1 MTPRPDTS
9 YHILIVED
17 NRTQAEY
24 LRHILEKKGHQVMVS
39 TNGIEALEMIEAEK
53 PDLILTDVM
62 MPDMDGYKL
71 CETIKNHKRYHD
83 IPVILVT
90 HLYSPVDVIRGL
102 EAGADNFI
110 IKPYDPES
118 IFSRIAGIMQA
129 AACPSEEQNQPLD
142 VVFSSEVHT
151 ISSSRIQILNIL
163 LSTYETAVKNNSE
176 LQVAHERLHY
186 TNAQLQKL
194 VDDLEKTNESLQLKN
209 LERTRLEAALT
220 AAQKKNEI
228 IAHLVAIVHEWLQP
242 AYDQLMRETLIS
254 DANEMVTHASSH
266 LHAGIV
272 ALENCRQYLK
282 MATMPRTW
290 QGIRNSINH
299 AIEQVRRPSVRY
311 ENHIPEDIEIFADPW
326 FAHVLSYIIMALQKD
341 DEIATQIRFTFHVRE
356 NGYVI
361 ICESNASGIAD
372 LDNEVIFSIHE
383 KLVSFPSL
391 CLVREMLAL
400 SDMDIIGTGS
410 AGQGIRFEIGCL
422 ESSVRF
428 GSDVSIL

>member
-118 IFSRIAGIMQA
+118 IFSRIAGIKQA

-151 ISSSRIQILNIL
+151 ISSSRIQI
-163 LSTYETAVKNNSE
+163 SHSA
-176 LQVAHERLHY
+176 LH
-186 TNAQLQKL
+186 L
-194 VDDLEKTNESLQLKN
+194 
-209 LERTRLEAALT
+209 
-220 AAQKKNEI
+220 
-228 IAHLVAIVHEWLQP
+228 
-242 AYDQLMRETLIS
+242 
-254 DANEMVTHASSH
+254 
-266 LHAGIV
+266 
-272 ALENCRQYLK
+272 
-282 MATMPRTW
+282 
-290 QGIRNSINH
+290 
-299 AIEQVRRPSVRY
+299 
-311 ENHIPEDIEIFADPW
+311 
-326 FAHVLSYIIMALQKD
+326 
-341 DEIATQIRFTFHVRE
+341 
-356 NGYVI
+356 
-361 ICESNASGIAD
+361 
-372 LDNEVIFSIHE
+372 
-383 KLVSFPSL
+383 
-391 CLVREMLAL
+391 
-400 SDMDIIGTGS
+400 
-410 AGQGIRFEIGCL
+410 
-422 ESSVRF
+422 
-428 GSDVSIL
+428 